1 MGDLMP
7 KLWGFLDI
15 LDIDCNCQGFIHL
28 KEDVPG
34 TCFFCQATHSVE
46 IRVAATDHSY
56 SEI

>member
-1 MGDLMP
+1 MA

-15 LDIDCNCQGFIHL
+15 LDVDCNCQGFIHL